1 MSRVSHDPIASTL
14 QSRQAAATFAARAWL
29 ELRRLGGGG
38 VAVQLSATL
47 LPTGASSCLKVGP
60 E

>member
-38 VAVQLSATL
+38 AAGQLSATL
-47 LPTGASSCLKVGP
+47 RTGASSCLKVGP